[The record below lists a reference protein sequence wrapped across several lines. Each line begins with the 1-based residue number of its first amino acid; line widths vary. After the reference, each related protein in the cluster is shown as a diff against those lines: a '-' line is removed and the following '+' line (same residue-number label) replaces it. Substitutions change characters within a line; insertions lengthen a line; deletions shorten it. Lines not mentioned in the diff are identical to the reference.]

1 MNDYTLPAAPAAAAP
16 APANIARATRYLEIW
31 GSRHA
36 AIQSLKLELRKYE
49 NAKNNDMAAVIRDML
64 TALEGMEN

>member
-1 MNDYTLPAAPAAAAP
+1 MNDYTLPAAPVAAAP

-36 AIQSLKLELRKYE
+36 AIQSLKRELWTYE
-49 NAKNNDMAAVIRDML
+49 NANNSAMCEVLRDML